1 MGEVTG
7 AASKEPVTKPL
18 VAGGRNRQLSTDT
31 IKDETLWLAES
42 NLEQLW
48 AEETERRMDD
58 LAEVNDDSEEYIED
72 EDNPDK
78 ETKQLGAIG
87 SSKPRSG
94 RDSNTPHG
102 DDNDDS
108 VTTPRQE
115 TLNKSNIEDLCE
127 NCQGGGR
134 G

>member
-1 MGEVTG
+1 M
-7 AASKEPVTKPL
+7 
-18 VAGGRNRQLSTDT
+18 
-31 IKDETLWLAES
+31 AES

-102 DDNDDS
+102 DDNEDN
-108 VTTPRQE
+108 VTTPRPE
-115 TLNKSNIEDLCE
+115 TLNKSNIEERLDKFEVRVGFGIEFNLTLVRLLYTKKCLE
-127 NCQGGGR
+127 FVHL
-134 G
+134 